1 MDIGSMIT
9 NLLRNLSSDDLGFSG
24 DKCLANFPGLLI
36 TLLLWDRI
44 VCCDGNR
51 VTGLGWNVDTL
62 LTLDL
67 DWDWDTLLGGDVLT
81 DLLAVVTSAV
91 VLQVGDPALHVF
103 YCLNERL

>member
-1 MDIGSMIT
+1 MIT
-9 NLLRNLSSDDLGFSG
+9 NLLRNLSSDNFGFSG

-36 TLLLWDRI
+36 ALLLWDRI

-103 YCLNERL
+103 YCLNERI

>member
-1 MDIGSMIT
+1 MIT
-9 NLLRNLSSDDLGFSG
+9 NLLRNLSCDDLGFSG
-24 DKCLANFPGLLI
+24 HKCLANFPGFLI

-51 VTGLGWNVDTL
+51 VAGLGWNVDTL

-67 DWDWDTLLGGDVLT
+67 DWNWDTLLGGDVLA
-81 DLLAVVTSAV
+81 DLLAVVTSTV

-103 YCLNERL
+103 YCLNELL